1 MSRLVRTPVP
11 GLPEARRRML
21 MVVSGGVW
29 LSGLIWLLFH
39 YGLRQKTDFGY
50 TSHPMEHW
58 SLAVHGMFAFAALW
72 MFGLL
77 WGVHI
82 QMGWRRNRRRRSGG
96 TLFGIVLWLAV
107 SGLGLYYLEN
117 PDLLTWLA
125 VAHWVVG
132 ISAAGAF
139 ALHWLAR
146 TQAA

>member
-1 MSRLVRTPVP
+1 MSGTVRAPAP
-11 GLPEARRRML
+11 GLPDSRRKTL

-29 LSGLIWLLFH
+29 LSGLLWLFFH
-39 YGLRQKTDFGY
+39 YALRQKTEFGY
-50 TSHPMEHW
+50 TSHPLEHW
-58 SLAVHGMFAFAALW
+58 SLALHGMFAFAALW

-82 QMGWRRNRRRRSGG
+82 QTGWRRHRRRRSGG

-125 VAHWVVG
+125 VAHWAVG
-132 ISAAGAF
+132 IFAASAF
-139 ALHWLAR
+139 LVHWQVRAR
-146 TQAA
+146 TV